1 MNLDQALHT
10 FIAESRE
17 LLDDMEDALLK
28 LGRVDDP
35 AESINAIF
43 RAAHTIKGSAG
54 LFGLD
59 GVVAFTHV
67 VESLLDEVRAG
78 VIALNDPL
86 VALLLSCADHIAGL
100 VAAVEAGRDTEAPEL
115 AATGAALAERLREYL
130 GAVPGSQPAAAPQAE
145 AEAEPALRRIGAGGS
160 ADHWHISLRFGPSVL
175 KNGMDPLSFLRYMNT
190 LGRIVHVATL
200 ADALPTLEALD
211 PEACGLGFEIA
222 FESSASKAAIEGV
235 FEFVLDDCQLHI
247 LPPGSRVAEYVA
259 LIKRLPEEAAR
270 LGDILVRCGSL
281 TAHEL
286 QAALQSQRSQPEPVT
301 PIGHI
306 LVDQGA
312 VQPAVV
318 EAALAKQRQLKEA
331 KVQESRSVRVD
342 ADKLDRLINLV
353 GELVIA
359 AAGASLVARSTRLV
373 QLQEAHSTL
382 ATLVEDVR
390 DSALQLRMV
399 KIGATFNRF
408 QRVVHD
414 VAREIGKD
422 IQLQVH
428 GEDTELDKTVVEK
441 IADPLTHLVRNS
453 MDHGIEPAAQRL
465 ERGKPARGTLTL
477 NAYHDSGTIVI
488 EVSDDGGG
496 LNREKILAKA
506 VERGLV
512 EAGKV
517 LSEKEIYALIFEPG
531 FSTADKVTSLSGR
544 GVGMDVVKRNITAL
558 RGSVDIASRPGQGTT
573 VTVRLP
579 LTLAIINGFQVG
591 VGKSVFVLPLE
602 MVDECV
608 EFAAQAGHDYTD
620 LRGQVLPFIRLREL
634 FEVGGTPAA
643 RQNIVVVKYAGQK
656 FGLVVDA
663 LHGEAQTVIKPLS
676 AMFAQVKGIS
686 GSSILGTGDVALI
699 LDVPALLAHTQTR
712 SAVNTSPV
720 AA

>member
-17 LLDDMEDALLK
+17 LLDEMEDALLK
-28 LGRVDDP
+28 IGHVGDP

-78 VIALNDPL
+78 VIDLSDPL

-100 VAAVEAGRDTEAPEL
+100 VSAVEAGSDTEAPEL
-115 AATGAALAERLREYL
+115 AATGTALAGRLREYL
-130 GAVPGSQPAAAPQAE
+130 GDAPAAQAAPAAAKPE
-145 AEAEPALRRIGAGGS
+145 LEPGLRRIGDDGGS

-175 KNGMDPLSFLRYMNT
+175 RNGMDPLSFLRYLNT

-211 PEACGLGFEIA
+211 PEACCLGFEIA
-222 FESSASKAAIEGV
+222 FESKASKAAIEGV

-247 LPPGSRVAEYVA
+247 LPPGSRVAEYVE
-259 LIKRLPEEAAR
+259 LIKRLPEEPNR
-270 LGDILVRCGSL
+270 LGDILVSCGSL
-281 TAHEL
+281 TANEL
-286 QAALQSQRSQPEPVT
+286 KAALQSQREQAEPAP

-306 LVDQGA
+306 LVGQGA
-312 VQPAVV
+312 VQPALV
-318 EAALAKQRQLKEA
+318 EAALAKQRQVKEA

-359 AAGASLVARSTRLV
+359 AAGANMVARATRQV

-382 ATLVEDVR
+382 ATLVEEVR

-414 VAREIGKD
+414 VSREIGKD
-422 IQLQVH
+422 IQLQIH

-512 EAGKV
+512 EAGKA
-517 LSEKEIYALIFEPG
+517 LSDKEIYALIFEPG

-558 RGSVDIASRPGQGTT
+558 RGSVDIESRPGQGTT

-608 EFAAQAGHDYTD
+608 EFKAQPGHDYTD

-634 FEVGGTPAA
+634 FEVSGAPAA

-699 LDVPALLAHTQTR
+699 LDIPALLAHTQ
-712 SAVNTSPV
+712 SQKADQPSSQP
-720 AA
+720 A